1 MKKLERYIFLK
12 KIFDYISDK
21 NKIILLIAVRLL
33 LMGMELIPA
42 FLLML
47 FVNYVLPS
55 RDNRLLEIIFFI
67 FLFSFLVQF
76 FLKIYEVKIKNNIF
90 NNAILNVK
98 KALIKKYLKANIF
111 EIEELGYGEVTNIID
126 EDVKYLS
133 NLLESHCFNFLM
145 NLLGGIIYI
154 FLLLYIQTK
163 LALIGI
169 IMIPISFGL
178 TNVMSKK
185 AEEYSK
191 RYRDEYGKYE
201 NFVVSVLKNWREV
214 KATEFLNYSI
224 SKINRYWETL
234 QKSFMKYQI
243 YWYVNRFFVAFKD
256 NFIVKMSI
264 YIAGGYLIY
273 LGMFNVG
280 SLLLFLG
287 YYEKFVGYISS
298 IVELMMSFKID
309 KIHFEKIFTILDK
322 KSNVKKIP
330 MELDRNENSVM
341 ICDLYFKYPKS
352 KKWIFENYSLE
363 IYGNGLFAIVGENGV
378 GKSTLLKII
387 AGIYSAS
394 GKIEINGFNPFV
406 YDLTGVISMVL
417 QEPVFLN
424 LSIYENFLLIKNDL
438 TFEEMDN
445 LMQKVNMKKIIDKMP
460 DKYNTLLGKGG
471 VNLSGGE
478 KQRLAL
484 ARAVI
489 MSSKVLLL
497 DEISAALD
505 KENESIIIQYLNELS
520 KTKLIIAVT
529 HHEEMIKAAQNVIR
543 LE

>member
-1 MKKLERYIFLK
+1 
-12 KIFDYISDK
+12 
-21 NKIILLIAVRLL
+21 
-33 LMGMELIPA
+33 
-42 FLLML
+42 
-47 FVNYVLPS
+47 
-55 RDNRLLEIIFFI
+55 
-67 FLFSFLVQF
+67 
-76 FLKIYEVKIKNNIF
+76 
-90 NNAILNVK
+90 
-98 KALIKKYLKANIF
+98 
-111 EIEELGYGEVTNIID
+111 
-126 EDVKYLS
+126 
-133 NLLESHCFNFLM
+133 
-145 NLLGGIIYI
+145 
-154 FLLLYIQTK
+154 
-163 LALIGI
+163 
-169 IMIPISFGL
+169 
-178 TNVMSKK
+178 
-185 AEEYSK
+185 
-191 RYRDEYGKYE
+191 
-201 NFVVSVLKNWREV
+201 
-214 KATEFLNYSI
+214 
-224 SKINRYWETL
+224 
-234 QKSFMKYQI
+234 
-243 YWYVNRFFVAFKD
+243 
-256 NFIVKMSI
+256 
-264 YIAGGYLIY
+264 
-273 LGMFNVG
+273 
-280 SLLLFLG
+280 
-287 YYEKFVGYISS
+287 
-298 IVELMMSFKID
+298 
-309 KIHFEKIFTILDK
+309 
-322 KSNVKKIP
+322 
-330 MELDRNENSVM
+330 M

-417 QEPVFLN
+417 QEPVYLN
-424 LSIYENFLLIKNDL
+424 ISIYENFLLIKNDL